1 MCCELCFGSFELV
14 ISNGFRLEGK
24 GLAAEFLNRR
34 HGAATHANGEFQ
46 TPRVRRTV
54 WLLVEHSVRVA
65 QASFLEDYRICH
77 WPGFM
82 KCKAFCGPSMTR
94 PMKLHSIW
102 GLQVVNNLLLKSD
115 LIPDISGQP
124 FLGGD
129 TDYRFQLQARGLGER
144 DRQEVLGG
152 PGGQA
157 SLSWHS

>member
-1 MCCELCFGSFELV
+1 M

-24 GLAAEFLNRR
+24 GLVAEFSNRR

-65 QASFLEDYRICH
+65 QASFLEDYRICRR
-77 WPGFM
+77 PGFM

-102 GLQVVNNLLLKSD
+102 GLQVVNNLL
-115 LIPDISGQP
+115 
-124 FLGGD
+124 
-129 TDYRFQLQARGLGER
+129 
-144 DRQEVLGG
+144 
-152 PGGQA
+152 
-157 SLSWHS
+157 

>member
-1 MCCELCFGSFELV
+1 M

-24 GLAAEFLNRR
+24 GLAAEFSNRR

-82 KCKAFCGPSMTR
+82 KCKAFCGPSMDTPHETSQHLGPASREQLIVEKR
-94 PMKLHSIW
+94 PDS
-102 GLQVVNNLLLKSD
+102 
-115 LIPDISGQP
+115 
-124 FLGGD
+124 
-129 TDYRFQLQARGLGER
+129 
-144 DRQEVLGG
+144 
-152 PGGQA
+152 
-157 SLSWHS
+157 